1 MGQMRP
7 SDAMEE
13 EFSTLPLW
21 TAEAVDTLGAEYAV
35 PAACRGSGTPE
46 ALRWLGRVTGLRAGV
61 RLVDSGA
68 GEGGP
73 AELAARELDVSPVL
87 VDPMPGACLAAR
99 RMFHRPTAVAGGEH
113 LPFADGTFDA
123 AWSLGVLCTVPDK
136 ASVLTELRRVV
147 RPDGAVGLLVFV
159 RTVPELRDQPEGNDF
174 PDDAELESLMEGACL
189 RVVERAAL
197 ADFPD
202 PPPSWQERVD
212 AVDRAIEKAHHGD
225 ERLVAAQ
232 DQQRAI
238 GRLLEDGLVEGRLL
252 AARAPRSSRR

>member
-1 MGQMRP
+1 MRP

-21 TAEAVDTLGAEYAV
+21 TAEAVETLGAEYAV

-87 VDPMPGACLAAR
+87 VDP
-99 RMFHRPTAVAGGEH
+99 VAGGEH